1 MERRIERRKFPR
13 KKISLPLTYLLTE
26 EPFKKSVRIR
36 ARTKD
41 ISQGGLAFISGN
53 QPNTLTVGLNIQLS
67 PKKKSKKAI
76 KTKARIVWS
85 KPVSNRDKN
94 IFTTGVCFLQL
105 TKREYSLLTRELA
118 NLGKKK

>member
-1 MERRIERRKFPR
+1 MKRRTERRKFPR

-26 EPFKKSVRIR
+26 EPFKKSVQIR
-36 ARTKD
+36 AMTKN

-67 PKKKSKKAI
+67 SKKKSKKGI

-85 KPVSNRDKN
+85 KPVSTKDKN
-94 IFTTGVCFLQL
+94 IFATGVCFLQL
-105 TKREYSLLTRELA
+105 SKKDYSLLNKELA
-118 NLGKKK
+118 KMSKKK